1 MHRNTAASWPAP
13 LLFEIGL
20 LPGIFC
26 FQESFSEIFVNPSG
40 PGSDFPLVE
49 MHEPEGTSYFPWTCR
64 FEILEDNRT
73 KCSRLPGKAHP
84 QTSDGQDP
92 SAAPRSVPPSENI
105 VRTDQGRILQ
115 Q

>member
-1 MHRNTAASWPAP
+1 MLRNTAASWPAP

-40 PGSDFPLVE
+40 PGSDFRLVE
-49 MHEPEGTSYFPWTCR
+49 MHEPGGTSYFPWTCR

-73 KCSRLPGKAHP
+73 KCSKLPDKARP
-84 QTSDGQDP
+84 RTSDGQDP
-92 SAAPRSVPPSENI
+92 SAAPRSDPPSENT
-105 VRTDQGRILQ
+105 VRTNLGRILQ